1 MASTYSPN
9 LRLELIG
16 TGEQQG
22 TWGNTT
28 NTNLG
33 TLLEEA
39 IGGYVSVT
47 VTDGA
52 DTTLTTSNGAAD
64 QSRNMTINLTG
75 ALTAARN
82 VICPAIEK
90 VYIVRNATTGGYAVT
105 FKVSGQTGVS
115 IPNGTTYILYVNGTD
130 AVLATGTIAS
140 QDFSNVSITGGSITG
155 ITDLAVA
162 DGGTGASN
170 AAAARTNLGVGT
182 IATQNS
188 NAVSITGGSISGITD
203 LAVADGGTGASD
215 ASTARTNLG
224 VGSIATQNANNV
236 SITGGSISGI
246 TDLAVADGGTGAS
259 DAATARTNLGI
270 GTMGAQNANA
280 VAITGGTLI
289 ANASGISIRDSDA
302 SNILTIAVGS
312 NLTANTTLTLTTGAS
327 SSRTLDISAANVT
340 ITAAGAAL
348 IDDAD
353 AATQRNTLG
362 LGTIATQAAPSGTVV
377 GTTDTQTLTN
387 KRVTPRV
394 SSLSANSA
402 TPALNTDNFDML
414 IITGQTSNITSM
426 TTNLT
431 GTPTTGQKLWIS
443 FTAGSGTPTI
453 TWGASFESSTAT
465 LPTGMTTTRSD
476 VGFVWNQ
483 ATSKWRCVA
492 VA

>member
-52 DTTLTTSNGAAD
+52 DTTLSTNNGSAD

-75 ALTAARN
+75 SLSAART

-115 IPNGTTYILYVNGTD
+115 IPNGSTYILYVNGTD
-130 AVLATGTIAS
+130 AFLATGTIAA
-140 QDFSNVSITGGSITG
+140 QNANAVSITGGSITG

-162 DGGTGASN
+162 DGGTGAS
-170 AAAARTNLGVGT
+170 
-182 IATQNS
+182 
-188 NAVSITGGSISGITD
+188 
-203 LAVADGGTGASD
+203 
-215 ASTARTNLG
+215 
-224 VGSIATQNANNV
+224 
-236 SITGGSISGI
+236 
-246 TDLAVADGGTGAS
+246 
-259 DAATARTNLGI
+259 DAATARTN
-270 GTMGAQNANA
+270 
-280 VAITGGTLI
+280 
-289 ANASGISIRDSDA
+289 
-302 SNILTIAVGS
+302 
-312 NLTANTTLTLTTGAS
+312 
-327 SSRTLDISAANVT
+327 
-340 ITAAGAAL
+340 
-348 IDDAD
+348 
-353 AATQRNTLG
+353 LG

-402 TPALNTDNFDML
+402 TPALNTDSFDML
-414 IITGQTSNITSM
+414 IITGQTANITSM

-443 FTAGSGTPTI
+443 FTAASGTPTV
-453 TWGASFESSTAT
+453 TWGASFESSTVT

-476 VGFVWNQ
+476 IGFVWNQ